1 MDTIKTA
8 EADGG
13 NIQTYKMLVQDTLNE
28 QIYQQLKEK
37 LIIGEFRPGD
47 RLVLRNL
54 AAALGTSVVPVRDA
68 LQKLESL
75 GALRLERTFVVPRL
89 TIAELTEIRDIR
101 VALEGLSAVRAARA
115 STPESLAGL
124 RVHFDAMA
132 EAARINDTSLFLRAN
147 ARFHLHIADM
157 SNSPILR
164 DMIEPLWLRMGPSVR
179 LAKAEPGKL
188 ADAIPE
194 HELAFAAIAAK
205 DATAARK
212 AVVADVVNCFGILA
226 DSFQGAEE

>member
-1 MDTIKTA
+1 MGNIEAA
-8 EADGG
+8 EADRRDM
-13 NIQTYKMLVQDTLNE
+13 QTYTMLVQDTLNE

-37 LIIGEFRPGD
+37 LIIGEFHPGD

-54 AAALGTSVVPVRDA
+54 AALLGTSVVPVRDA

-101 VALEGLSAVRAARA
+101 VALEGLSAARAARA
-115 STPESLAGL
+115 STPETLAGL
-124 RVHFDAMA
+124 RMHFDTMA
-132 EAARINDTSLFLRAN
+132 EAACANDTSLFLRAN

-188 ADAIPE
+188 IDAIPE
-194 HELAFAAIAAK
+194 HEAAFSAIAAK
-205 DATAARK
+205 NASAARK
-212 AVVADVVNCFGILA
+212 AVVADVVKCFSILA
-226 DSFQGAEE
+226 DSFQGGEV

>member
-1 MDTIKTA
+1 MDSKATA
-8 EADGG
+8 QTDDALP
-13 NIQTYKMLVQDTLNE
+13 QTYKTLVQDTLNE
-28 QIYQQLKEK
+28 QIYQQIKEK

-47 RLVLRNL
+47 RLVLRTL

-101 VALEGLSAVRAARA
+101 VALEGLSAARAARS
-115 STPESLAGL
+115 STPESLAEL
-124 RVHFDAMA
+124 RVHFDAMIG
-132 EAARINDTSLFLRAN
+132 AARANDTSQFLRAN
-147 ARFHLHIADM
+147 ARFHLHIAEM

-188 ADAIPE
+188 INAIPD
-194 HELAFAAIAAK
+194 HEVAFAAIASN
-205 DATAARK
+205 DANAARK
-212 AVVADVVNCFGILA
+212 AIVSDVVNCFGILA
-226 DSFQGAEE
+226 DAFQGAEE

>member
-1 MDTIKTA
+1 MQGTA
-8 EADGG
+8 QADGRQMQ
-13 NIQTYKMLVQDTLNE
+13 IYKTLVQDTLNE
-28 QIYQQLKEK
+28 QIYQQIKEK

-75 GALRLERTFVVPRL
+75 GALRIERTFIVPSL
-89 TIAELTEIRDIR
+89 TMAELAEIRDIR
-101 VALEGLSAVRAARA
+101 VALEGLSASRAARA
-115 STPESLAGL
+115 ATPEGIAGL
-124 RVHFDAMA
+124 RAHFDVMA
-132 EAARINDTSLFLRAN
+132 QAAKANDTSLFLRAN

-188 ADAIPE
+188 TDAIPE
-194 HELAFAAIAAK
+194 HEAALTAIATG
-205 DATAARK
+205 DAVAARR
-212 AVVADVVNCFGILA
+212 AVVGDVVNCFGILA
-226 DSFQGAEE
+226 GSFHGGDE

>member
-1 MDTIKTA
+1 MDSKTTAPA
-8 EADGG
+8 EGAL
-13 NIQTYKMLVQDTLNE
+13 IQTYRTLVQDTLNE
-28 QIYQQLKEK
+28 QIYQQIKEK

-54 AAALGTSVVPVRDA
+54 ASALGTSVVPVRDA

-75 GALRLERTFVVPRL
+75 GALRLERTFIVPRL

-101 VALEGLSAVRAARA
+101 VALEGLSAARAARA

-124 RVHFDAMA
+124 RVHFDTMN
-132 EAARINDTSLFLRAN
+132 EAARANDTSQFLRAN
-147 ARFHLHIADM
+147 ASFHLYIAEM
-157 SNSPILR
+157 ANSPILR

-188 ADAIPE
+188 INAIPD
-194 HELAFAAIAAK
+194 HEVAFAAIASR
-205 DATAARK
+205 DANAARK
-212 AVVADVVNCFGILA
+212 AIVSDVVNCFGILA
-226 DSFQGAEE
+226 HAFQGAEE

>member
-1 MDTIKTA
+1 MDIKQNVQ
-8 EADGG
+8 ADGVA
-13 NIQTYKMLVQDTLNE
+13 IQTYKTLVQDTLNE
-28 QIYQQLKEK
+28 QIYQQIKEK

-75 GALRLERTFVVPRL
+75 GALRLERTFIVPRL
-89 TIAELTEIRDIR
+89 TMLELTEIRDIR
-101 VALEGLSAVRAARA
+101 VALEGLSAARAARA

-124 RVHFDAMA
+124 RVHFEAMIA
-132 EAARINDTSLFLRAN
+132 AARANDTSLFLRAN
-147 ARFHLHIADM
+147 ASFHLHIADM

-188 ADAIPE
+188 IDAIPD
-194 HELAFAAIAAK
+194 HKIAFDAIASHNAS
-205 DATAARK
+205 AARK
-212 AVVADVVNCFGILA
+212 AVVSDVVNCFGILA
-226 DSFQGAEE
+226 DSFQEAEE

>member
-1 MDTIKTA
+1 MDIA
-8 EADGG
+8 QNVQADGVA
-13 NIQTYKMLVQDTLNE
+13 IQTYKTLVQDTLNE
-28 QIYQQLKEK
+28 QIYQQIKEK

-75 GALRLERTFVVPRL
+75 GALRLERTFIVPRL
-89 TIAELTEIRDIR
+89 TMLELTEIRDIR
-101 VALEGLSAVRAARA
+101 VALEGLSAARAARA

-124 RVHFDAMA
+124 RVHFEAMIA
-132 EAARINDTSLFLRAN
+132 AARANDTSLFLRAN
-147 ARFHLHIADM
+147 ASFHLHIADM

-188 ADAIPE
+188 IDAIPD
-194 HELAFAAIAAK
+194 HKIAFDAIASHNAPS
-205 DATAARK
+205 ARK
-212 AVVADVVNCFGILA
+212 AVVSDVVNCFGILA
-226 DSFQGAEE
+226 DSFQEAGE

>member
-1 MDTIKTA
+1 MDRKEIA
-8 EADGG
+8 LADGG
-13 NIQTYKMLVQDTLNE
+13 SMPTYRTLVQDTLNE
-28 QIYQQLKEK
+28 QIYQQIKEK

-75 GALRLERTFVVPRL
+75 GALRLERTFIVPLL

-101 VALEGLSAVRAARA
+101 VALEGLSAARAARA
-115 STPESLAGL
+115 ATPESLAGL

-132 EAARINDTSLFLRAN
+132 EAAHANDTSRFLRAN

-188 ADAIPE
+188 TDAIPD
-194 HELAFAAIAAK
+194 HETAFAAIAAN
-205 DATAARK
+205 DAAAARR
-212 AVVADVVNCFGILA
+212 AVVSDVVNCFGILA

>member
-1 MDTIKTA
+1 MGNEEIIL
-8 EADGG
+8 ADEGYV
-13 NIQTYKMLVQDTLNE
+13 QTYKTLVQDTLNE
-28 QIYQQLKEK
+28 QIYQQIKEK
-37 LIIGEFRPGD
+37 LIVGEFRPGD

-75 GALRLERTFVVPRL
+75 GALRLERTFFVPRL
-89 TIAELTEIRDIR
+89 TIGELTEIRDIR
-101 VALEGLSAVRAARA
+101 VALEGLSAARAACT

-124 RVHFDAMA
+124 RVHFDAMT
-132 EAARINDTSLFLRAN
+132 EAARGNDTSGFLRAN

-188 ADAIPE
+188 INAIPD
-194 HELAFAAIAAK
+194 HEIAFAAIASK
-205 DATAARK
+205 DAAA
-212 AVVADVVNCFGILA
+212 ACNAIVADVVNCFGILA
-226 DSFQGAEE
+226 DASRNTGK

>member
-1 MDTIKTA
+1 MEGRKHA
-8 EADGG
+8 PADGG
-13 NIQTYKMLVQDTLNE
+13 SIQTYRTLVQDTLNE
-28 QIYQQLKEK
+28 QIYQQIKEK

-101 VALEGLSAVRAARA
+101 VALEGLSAARAARGA
-115 STPESLAGL
+115 AAESLAGL
-124 RVHFDAMA
+124 RVHFDAMR
-132 EAARINDTSLFLRAN
+132 EAARANDTSRFLRAN

-157 SNSPILR
+157 SHSPILR

-188 ADAIPE
+188 TDAIPD
-194 HELAFAAIAAK
+194 HETAFAAIASG
-205 DATAARK
+205 DAAAARK
-212 AVVADVVNCFGILA
+212 AVVSDVVNCFGILA
-226 DSFQGAEE
+226 DAFQGADE

>member
-1 MDTIKTA
+1 MGSNETVL
-8 EADGG
+8 ADGG
-13 NIQTYKMLVQDTLNE
+13 SMQTYKTLVQDTLNE
-28 QIYQQLKEK
+28 QIYQQIKEK

-101 VALEGLSAVRAARA
+101 VALEGLSAARAARA
-115 STPESLAGL
+115 ATPESLAGL
-124 RVHFDAMA
+124 RIHFDAMV
-132 EAARINDTSLFLRAN
+132 EAAHTNDTSRFLRAN

-188 ADAIPE
+188 TDAIPD
-194 HELAFAAIAAK
+194 HETAFAAIATN
-205 DATAARK
+205 DAATARK
-212 AVVADVVNCFGILA
+212 AVVSDVVNCFGILA
-226 DSFQGAEE
+226 DSFQEAGE